1 MQSDIKTVLL
11 AISLTAVVI
20 ALVLGSITPVLAQT
34 TPATSGLVKRD
45 YSYANDQHL
54 TARFGNDKVCG
65 DHLCAPGEWTKL
77 QENLNQA
84 QIVHPPTNTTK
95 VVSMPTNTTTM
106 APATNTTSQIPST
119 PVPPTPAPIPTPQIE
134 PSAVCVAVKTVL
146 ANSTVPSTT
155 ITRIMADLGCTS

>member
-1 MQSDIKTVLL
+1 MQSDVKTVLL
-11 AISLTAVVI
+11 TLSLTAVVI
-20 ALVLGSITPVLAQT
+20 ALVLGSIAPVSAQT
-34 TPATSGLVKRD
+34 APATNGLVKRD

-84 QIVHPPTNTTK
+84 QIVHPSTNTTK
-95 VVSMPTNTTTM
+95 VTPVSSNTTTM
-106 APATNTTSQIPST
+106 APANNTSQIQSP

-134 PSAVCVAVKTVL
+134 PSAICVAVKTVL

>member
-11 AISLTAVVI
+11 TISLATVVI
-20 ALVLGSITPVLAQT
+20 ALVLGSTSPVFAQT
-34 TPATSGLVKRD
+34 NSTTNNLVKRD

-84 QIVHPPTNTTK
+84 QIVHSPNSTQTLPVSPNVPMTN
-95 VVSMPTNTTTM
+95 STN
-106 APATNTTSQIPST
+106 ATSQMQST
-119 PVPPTPAPIPTPQIE
+119 PVPPTPAPIPTPQVE
-134 PSAVCVAVKTVL
+134 PSAICVAVKTVL
-146 ANSTVPSTT
+146 ENSNVPSTT
-155 ITRIMADLGCTS
+155 VTRIMADLGCTS

>member
-11 AISLTAVVI
+11 TLSLTAVVI
-20 ALVLGSITPVLAQT
+20 ALVLGSIVPVSAQT
-34 TPATSGLVKRD
+34 APATNGLVKRD

-84 QIVHPPTNTTK
+84 QIVHPSTNTTK
-95 VVSMPTNTTTM
+95 VTPVSSNTTTM
-106 APATNTTSQIPST
+106 APANNTSQIQSP

-134 PSAVCVAVKTVL
+134 PSAICVAVKTVL

>member
-11 AISLTAVVI
+11 SISLAAVVI
-20 ALVLGSITPVLAQT
+20 ALVLGSTSPVLAQT
-34 TPATSGLVKRD
+34 NSTTNNLVKRD

-84 QIVHPPTNTTK
+84 QIIHSPTNSTQTTP
-95 VVSMPTNTTTM
+95 VSTTIPMTNS
-106 APATNTTSQIPST
+106 TNATSQMQST
-119 PVPPTPAPIPTPQIE
+119 PVLPTPAPIPTPQVE
-134 PSAVCVAVKTVL
+134 PSAICVAVKTVL
-146 ANSTVPSTT
+146 ENSTVPSTT
-155 ITRIMADLGCTS
+155 VTRIMADLGCTS

>member
-1 MQSDIKTVLL
+1 MQSSIKTVLL
-11 AISLTAVVI
+11 AISVAAIVI
-20 ALVLGSITPVLAQT
+20 TSVIGSVSPVLAQT
-34 TPATSGLVKRD
+34 TNATNNLVKRD

-77 QENLNQA
+77 QDNLNQA
-84 QIVHPPTNTTK
+84 QIVH
-95 VVSMPTNTTTM
+95 SPTNTTTVM
-106 APATNTTSQIPST
+106 PVSTNNTTMAST
-119 PVPPTPAPIPTPQIE
+119 NNTSPMQSPPVPPTPAPIPVPQVE
-134 PSAVCVAVKTVL
+134 PSAICVAVKTVL

>member
-1 MQSDIKTVLL
+1 MQSDVKTVLL
-11 AISLTAVVI
+11 TLSLTAVVI
-20 ALVLGSITPVLAQT
+20 ALVLGSIAPVLAQT
-34 TPATSGLVKRD
+34 APATNGLVKRD

-84 QIVHPPTNTTK
+84 QIVHPSTNTTK
-95 VVSMPTNTTTM
+95 VTPVSSNTTTM
-106 APATNTTSQIPST
+106 APANNTSQIQSP

-134 PSAVCVAVKTVL
+134 PSAICVAVKTVL

>member
-11 AISLTAVVI
+11 TLSLTAVVI
-20 ALVLGSITPVLAQT
+20 ALVLGSVSPVLAQT

-84 QIVHPPTNTTK
+84 QIVHPQTNTTK
-95 VVSMPTNTTTM
+95 VAPVPSNAPTMTT
-106 APATNTTSQIPST
+106 ANNTSQLQSQ
-119 PVPPTPAPIPTPQIE
+119 PVPPTPAPIPTPPSG
-134 PSAVCVAVKTVL
+134 PSAICVKVKTVL

-155 ITRIMADLGCTS
+155 VTRIMADLGCTS

>member
-11 AISLTAVVI
+11 TISLTAVVI
-20 ALVLGSITPVLAQT
+20 ALVLGSVSPVLAQT
-34 TPATSGLVKRD
+34 TPATSNLVKRD

-84 QIVHPPTNTTK
+84 QIVHPPTNTAK
-95 VVSMPTNTTTM
+95 VVSVPTNTTMT
-106 APATNTTSQIPST
+106 ATNNTSQMQST
-119 PVPPTPAPIPTPQIE
+119 PVPPTPAPIPTPPVE
-134 PSAVCVAVKTVL
+134 PSAICVAVKTVL

-155 ITRIMADLGCTS
+155 VTRIMADLGCTS